1 MSTFNTL
8 EPSHSTNNEP
18 QTLQLPQPGQAL
30 GSDRT
35 IGLVEFTI
43 TKNTTKKELA
53 AELTKYGLPKSGNR
67 DAQIERL
74 RKFADDR
81 EQWAGLFKPAVKRK
95 RGDISASR
103 SNSHSAKRIL
113 SQFGPREPV
122 AEYQNKHGSDRR
134 VPQPIQHADEKVIV
148 ACLFGQSAS
157 FLASYPVVP
166 AVAGQAPSI
175 PLLNPDGSEQAEPC
189 HGHPIEQ
196 PGSSQS
202 GLVPGNN
209 AATSTGIDN
218 ASYTGVRFRRLER
231 GMSQVERKQDQVL
244 NRMQTLCTKFD
255 NLINGGHGTT
265 SHVSAEM
272 RPGGPEYV
280 PTVSSTGTDSQNIR
294 RPTTPSTPRTA
305 VPPHLVAPQLA
316 SDPPTLSTPVL
327 PHPPQRPVCI
337 SLDGENIYV
346 DRTHI
351 PDPPAIHLSDNIPSL
366 FREWHTSNL
375 LTIAGRGIPV
385 KHWDKVYKKRSGVV
399 ETDAWHALRVEW
411 GNWKFLAEER
421 DRFSSEDAFWDK
433 YSNEERERLSYQQI
447 LDRLQKDRTWTDAAD
462 YDAAMRYFGGDLGRS
477 DTQGVFRYKK
487 SGKWRI
493 CDKKLTVA
501 KKWRALLEKDETIR
515 ANWEAMQAA
524 SPSD

>member
-1 MSTFNTL
+1 MSVTSEPTLHRGCPPIAPKTQAWVGYTTTCSSEPFISLFNYPMSTFNTL

-35 IGLVEFTI
+35 IGAGGIYNYKEYYEE
-43 TKNTTKKELA
+43 ELA
-53 AELTKYGLPKSGNR
+53 AELTN
-67 DAQIERL
+67 
-74 RKFADDR
+74 
-81 EQWAGLFKPAVKRK
+81 
-95 RGDISASR
+95 
-103 SNSHSAKRIL
+103 
-113 SQFGPREPV
+113 
-122 AEYQNKHGSDRR
+122 
-134 VPQPIQHADEKVIV
+134 
-148 ACLFGQSAS
+148 
-157 FLASYPVVP
+157 
-166 AVAGQAPSI
+166 
-175 PLLNPDGSEQAEPC
+175 
-189 HGHPIEQ
+189 
-196 PGSSQS
+196 
-202 GLVPGNN
+202 
-209 AATSTGIDN
+209 
-218 ASYTGVRFRRLER
+218 
-231 GMSQVERKQDQVL
+231 
-244 NRMQTLCTKFD
+244 
-255 NLINGGHGTT
+255 
-265 SHVSAEM
+265 
-272 RPGGPEYV
+272 
-280 PTVSSTGTDSQNIR
+280 
-294 RPTTPSTPRTA
+294 
-305 VPPHLVAPQLA
+305 
-316 SDPPTLSTPVL
+316 
-327 PHPPQRPVCI
+327 
-337 SLDGENIYV
+337 
-346 DRTHI
+346 
-351 PDPPAIHLSDNIPSL
+351 NIPSL

>member
-1 MSTFNTL
+1 MARSKQ
-8 EPSHSTNNEP
+8 SHVTGTP
-18 QTLQLPQPGQAL
+18 
-30 GSDRT
+30 
-35 IGLVEFTI
+35 
-43 TKNTTKKELA
+43 
-53 AELTKYGLPKSGNR
+53 
-67 DAQIERL
+67 
-74 RKFADDR
+74 
-81 EQWAGLFKPAVKRK
+81 
-95 RGDISASR
+95 
-103 SNSHSAKRIL
+103 SNSL
-113 SQFGPREPV
+113 DLV
-122 AEYQNKHGSDRR
+122 NLD
-134 VPQPIQHADEKVIV
+134 
-148 ACLFGQSAS
+148 
-157 FLASYPVVP
+157 
-166 AVAGQAPSI
+166 
-175 PLLNPDGSEQAEPC
+175 
-189 HGHPIEQ
+189 
-196 PGSSQS
+196 
-202 GLVPGNN
+202 LVPGNN

-231 GMSQVERKQDQVL
+231 GDE
-244 NRMQTLCTKFD
+244 
-255 NLINGGHGTT
+255 
-265 SHVSAEM
+265 
-272 RPGGPEYV
+272 P
-280 PTVSSTGTDSQNIR
+280 
-294 RPTTPSTPRTA
+294 
-305 VPPHLVAPQLA
+305 
-316 SDPPTLSTPVL
+316 
-327 PHPPQRPVCI
+327 
-337 SLDGENIYV
+337 
-346 DRTHI
+346 
-351 PDPPAIHLSDNIPSL
+351 DNIPSL